1 MMTMSTWTGV
11 TNGICF
17 TKMRITRR
25 QLRKIICE
33 LTDAEKNSQGIGVD
47 ALKAF
52 LLDDL
57 FPKEKQMSIEDAI
70 EQSEGSG
77 FDSEDAKT
85 ALEEM
90 IEAGELKEKDGKL
103 ELT

>member
-1 MMTMSTWTGV
+1 
-11 TNGICF
+11 
-17 TKMRITRR
+17 MRITRR
-25 QLRKIICE
+25 QLRHIICE
-33 LTDAEKNSQGIGVD
+33 LTDAEKNAQGIGVD
-47 ALKAF
+47 ALRTY

-57 FPKEKQMSIEDAI
+57 FPNEKSLSIKDAI
-70 EQSEGSG
+70 EQSEGAG

-90 IEAGELKEKDGKL
+90 IEAGELEEKNGKL